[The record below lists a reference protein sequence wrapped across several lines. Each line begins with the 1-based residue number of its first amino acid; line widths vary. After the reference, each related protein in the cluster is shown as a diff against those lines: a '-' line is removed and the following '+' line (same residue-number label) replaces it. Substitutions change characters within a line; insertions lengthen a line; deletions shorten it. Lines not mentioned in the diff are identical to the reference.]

1 MVRRMLIRGLLLAPP
16 AIAVLYLSGGTAFA
30 VSGAIGYG
38 LTLVNLWVAGRIIGG
53 IAENAPHMLMGA
65 ALAALTFSL
74 VTLTVAAV
82 FLRRLDAVDF
92 TVTGVTLVVS
102 HLVLVT
108 WEAANSLLKI
118 PSEKSLSG
126 SASVRS

>member
-1 MVRRMLIRGLLLAPP
+1 MLIRGLLFAPVT
-16 AIAVLYLSGGTAFA
+16 IAVLYLVGGPDTAL
-30 VSGAIGYG
+30 SGAVGYS
-38 LTLVNLWVAGRIIGG
+38 LTLLNLWVAGRIIGG
-53 IAENAPHMLMGA
+53 IAENAPHLLMGA

-74 VTLTVAAV
+74 VTLTVAAIL
-82 FLRRLDAVDF
+82 LRRLDVIDF

-118 PSEKSLSG
+118 PSDQSLSG